1 MDSPGPLTG
10 VTGVLLAGG
19 RSRRMGR
26 DKRLLE
32 LGGITLFARPLSVLD
47 GLFPEVLIAVADALP
62 EGVAVGHRVVTDL
75 IPNCAA
81 LGGLYTGL
89 SVAAHQRVFVAACD
103 MPLLSAPVIR
113 AMVERD
119 PQADVVMASLPQG
132 LQPMHAVYSKRCLPH
147 LEAMAR
153 AGNLKLQDMAQQEG
167 LVIRIVPGE
176 ELRGLDAHALSF
188 LNINTPADLELA
200 RKLIASSP
208 PRGA

>member
-1 MDSPGPLTG
+1 MSGPGRLAG

-19 RSRRMGR
+19 TSRRMGR
-26 DKRLLE
+26 DKRWLE
-32 LGGITLFARPLSVLD
+32 LEGSTLFARALSVLD
-47 GLFPEVLIAVADALP
+47 DLFPEVLISVADALP
-62 EGVAVGHRVVTDL
+62 EGVEVAHRVVTDL

-89 SVAAHQRVFVAACD
+89 SLATHPRVFVAACD

-119 PQADVVMASLPQG
+119 PRADVVMASLSYG

-153 AGNLKLQDMAQQEG
+153 AGTLKIQDMVQRAG
-167 LVIRIVPGE
+167 LVIRIVAE
-176 ELRGLDAHALSF
+176 DELRPIDAHALSF

-200 RKLIASSP
+200 RKLVASRSG
-208 PRGA
+208 RGA